1 MRGREFVMK
10 DLYTFDTDLN
20 AARQTYDAI
29 CTSYDAIFKTIGVQ
43 YVKGMFDYLNCNNN
57 ESNYCISS

>member
-29 CTSYDAIFKTIGVQ
+29 CTSYDVIFKTIGVQ
-43 YVKGMFDYLNCNNN
+43 YVKGMFDQICNNS
-57 ESNYCISS
+57 ESNYCSSG